1 MISWGIKIVDAIRRN
16 PVRVYAFISGVV
28 AAIVALVP
36 SFPAALVLAVI
47 AGVLGVGGEITRSK
61 VTPV

>member
-1 MISWGIKIVDAIRRN
+1 MITRILNAISSN
-16 PVRVYAFISGVV
+16 PVRVYGFVAGVV

-36 SFPAALVLAVI
+36 GFPAAAVLAVL